1 MSGKMR
7 FSMYRKLHDLFVSN
21 KKESTRC
28 MTSVLVLASM
38 TVVGVLL
45 AIAVLERPQA
55 SSPNHNVS
63 MDQCR
68 MVLVESIPQHVQ
80 YKANVTFG
88 VPLEKAWKEL
98 LSVATE
104 NLEVVSFYWTLTGQD
119 IKINSSSDRAG
130 REILAQ
136 LQSLPSRNV
145 SVRVVTSLP
154 SLNTNST
161 DLKILQ
167 EKGAR
172 CGFEITPSF
181 SPSSSSAG
189 VHVRKVNF
197 GRLTNGVLHSKFW
210 IVDRQHVFIGSANM
224 DWRALSQVKEL
235 GMVVYNC
242 SSLAT
247 DLYKIFLSYWM
258 MGESNSSV
266 PESWPPIFDTDI
278 NKEHPLLVKEDNVT
292 SRIYIA
298 GSPPS
303 FCPESRTKDLE
314 AIVSIMSEAQH
325 FIDVAVMDYSP
336 TVRFQHPK
344 RYWPMIDNAIRAAAF
359 ERRVKVRM
367 LISCSPN
374 SFPGMLPFLQ
384 SLASLNR
391 VIDHISIQIKFY
403 VLPVGNET
411 HIPFSRVNH
420 NKYMVTDKVAYI
432 GTSNWDG
439 DYFVSTAGVGLVI
452 SQHAPHSIWK
462 KEAVQA
468 QLQMVFNR
476 DWYSEY
482 AVNLND
488 LGHHPDCALAP

>member
-167 EKGAR
+167 EKG
-172 CGFEITPSF
+172 
-181 SPSSSSAG
+181 

-278 NKEHPLLVKEDNVT
+278 NKEHPLLVKDLNAALCKNTFV
-292 SRIYIA
+292 IIICIK

>member
-1 MSGKMR
+1 MGI
-7 FSMYRKLHDLFVSN
+7 SMHRKFHDCRVSN
-21 KKESTRC
+21 KKESIC
-28 MTSVLVLASM
+28 FLTSAMVLTSM
-38 TVVGVLL
+38 TILGVLL
-45 AIAVLERPQA
+45 VIAELERPQA
-55 SSPNHNVS
+55 SSQKHNNVS

-80 YKANVTFG
+80 YKSNVTFG
-88 VPLEKAWKEL
+88 IPLEKAWKEL
-98 LSVATE
+98 LSIARE
-104 NLEVVSFYWTLTGQD
+104 NVEVVSFYWTLTGQD
-119 IKINSSSDRAG
+119 ININSSSDRAG
-130 REILAQ
+130 RQILQQ

-167 EKGAR
+167 GKG
-172 CGFEITPSF
+172 
-181 SPSSSSAG
+181 
-189 VHVRKVNF
+189 VDVRKVNF

-242 SSLAT
+242 SSLAR
-247 DLYKIFLSYWM
+247 DLYKIFLSYWV
-258 MGESNSSV
+258 MGEPNSSM
-266 PESWPPIFDTDI
+266 PEYWPPAFDTDF
-278 NKEHPLLVKEDNVT
+278 NKEHPLLVKEDNIT

-314 AIVSIMSEAQH
+314 AIVSIMSEAQR

-367 LISCSPN
+367 LISCWPN

-384 SLASLNR
+384 SLASFDS
-391 VIDHISIQIKFY
+391 VKDHISIQIFY
-403 VLPVGNET
+403 ILPVGNQT

-452 SQHAPHSIWK
+452 SQHAPHAIWK
-462 KEAVQA
+462 RDAVQA
-468 QLQMVFNR
+468 QLLTVFNR
-476 DWYSEY
+476 DWYSDF
-482 AVNLND
+482 AVNLTD
-488 LGHHPDCALAP
+488 LGHHPNCGLAP